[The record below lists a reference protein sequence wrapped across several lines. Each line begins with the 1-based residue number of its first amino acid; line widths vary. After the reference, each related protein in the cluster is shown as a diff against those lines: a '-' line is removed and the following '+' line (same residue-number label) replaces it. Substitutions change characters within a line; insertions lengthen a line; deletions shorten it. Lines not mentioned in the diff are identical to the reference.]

1 MKDSLAVLLILYNKP
16 EVCFLLFVLY
26 SPPLPSLQIPCLPLF
41 NINVMICPLQKS
53 IDEQERE
60 EAIHLKLEKMKEIS
74 DKAAE
79 AAQST
84 AERMFEF
91 AQLLKQQAVEL
102 RVNTKNS

>member
-1 MKDSLAVLLILYNKP
+1 LSV
-16 EVCFLLFVLY
+16 
-26 SPPLPSLQIPCLPLF
+26 F
-41 NINVMICPLQKS
+41 NLTICRLQKS

-102 RVNTKNS
+102 RVISKNS